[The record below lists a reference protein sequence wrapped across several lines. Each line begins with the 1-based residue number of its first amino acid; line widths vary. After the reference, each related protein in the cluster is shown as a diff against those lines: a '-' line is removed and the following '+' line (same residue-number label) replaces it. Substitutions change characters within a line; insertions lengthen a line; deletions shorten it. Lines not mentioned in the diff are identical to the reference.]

1 MPTHHLT
8 DDRWRAIRAEW
19 VTGAFSTRALAAT
32 AGVSE
37 KAIRLRATD
46 PRQAGGPWQRDGG
59 TPRRQGRRTVTVRT
73 LRGSA
78 EGRALLQAPVHAR
91 ERAEAERRTAACP
104 ETRAALREALIEGAA
119 EALARHNLEHLR
131 RLEALGALADRL
143 GQLLADALA
152 PTHEGD
158 EEAFTRAAE
167 ARRLLLAGRGDGI
180 GRHLMV
186 YAGMLESLQRQTRK
200 ALGLED
206 RERRAEPAGPPP
218 PPPMPL
224 RAEPPQPEF
233 DPSRLSEAQ
242 REKLLALAAS
252 LEGVGR
258 AADAGVSA
266 EGTSGCPG
274 GTP

>member
-1 MPTHHLT
+1 MPTHHLPE
-8 DDRWRAIRAEW
+8 DQWRAIRAEW
-19 VTGAFSTRALAAT
+19 VTGAFSTRALAAK

-37 KAIRLRATD
+37 KAIRLRAAD
-46 PRQAGGPWQRDGG
+46 PRQEGGPWRRDGG
-59 TPRRQGRRTVTVRT
+59 TPRRQGRRVATVRT

-78 EGRALLQAPVHAR
+78 EGRALLQVPVDAR
-91 ERAEAERRTAACP
+91 EAAEAERRTAACP
-104 ETRAALREALIEGAA
+104 ETRAALREAVIEGAA

-180 GRHLMV
+180 GRHLVV

-206 RERRAEPAGPPP
+206 RERRAERAGPPP

-224 RAEPPQPEF
+224 RAASRPKL
-233 DPSRLSEAQ
+233 DLSRLSDAQ
-242 REKLLALAAS
+242 RETLMALAAS
-252 LEGVGR
+252 LEGAGP

>member
-1 MPTHHLT
+1 MPTHHPSE
-8 DDRWRAIRAEW
+8 DRWRAIRAEW
-19 VTGAFSTRALAAT
+19 ATGAFSTRALAAK

-37 KAIRLRATD
+37 KAIRLRASD
-46 PRQAGGPWQRDGG
+46 PRQEGGPWRRDGG

-78 EGRALLQAPVHAR
+78 EGRALLQAPVEAR
-91 ERAEAERRTAACP
+91 AAAEARRRVAACP
-104 ETRAALREALIEGAA
+104 ETRAALREASIEGAA

-143 GQLLADALA
+143 GQLLTDALA
-152 PTHEGD
+152 PTHGGD

-167 ARRLLLAGRGDGI
+167 ARLLLLAGRGDGI
-180 GRHLMV
+180 GRHLVV
-186 YAGMLESLQRQTRK
+186 YAGMLESLQRQARK
-200 ALGLED
+200 ALGVED
-206 RERRAEPAGPPP
+206 RERRAEPSG

-242 REKLLALAAS
+242 REKLRALAAS
-252 LEGVGR
+252 LKGVWI
-258 AADAGVSA
+258 AAAAGVPA

-274 GTP
+274 ETP

>member
-1 MPTHHLT
+1 MPTHHLSE
-8 DDRWRAIRAEW
+8 DRWRAIRAEW
-19 VTGAFSTRALAAT
+19 ATGAFSTRALAAK

-37 KAIRLRATD
+37 KAIRLRASD
-46 PRQAGGPWQRDGG
+46 PRQEGGPWQRDGG
-59 TPRRQGRRTVTVRT
+59 TPRRQGRRVATVRT

-78 EGRALLQAPVHAR
+78 EGRALLQVPADAR
-91 ERAEAERRTAACP
+91 EAAEARQRIAACP
-104 ETRAALREALIEGAA
+104 ETRAALREASIEGAA

-143 GQLLADALA
+143 GQLLEEALA

-158 EEAFTRAAE
+158 EAAFTRAAE

-200 ALGLED
+200 ALGVED
-206 RERRAEPAGPPP
+206 RARRAEPAG

-233 DPSRLSEAQ
+233 DPSRLSDAQ

-252 LEGVGR
+252 LKGVGR
-258 AADAGVSA
+258 AADAGVPA
-266 EGTSGCPG
+266 EGTPGCPG